1 MAIQTQA
8 PFRFADRSRRR
19 WVGEVSVLMASL
31 SSLRPG
37 VPHDASCILYAGDHS
52 FVKRE
57 SYVVYQKARVESV
70 DKILRGV
77 KAGQLIPHDPM
88 ESGILARIC
97 KGLEESRLTSSKV
110 LKFYRSAT
118 GQ

>member
-1 MAIQTQA
+1 
-8 PFRFADRSRRR
+8 
-19 WVGEVSVLMASL
+19 MASL